1 MPYSPSQ
8 PHYPPTDSDRL
19 AHSRN
24 RQREP
29 ENVPT
34 LANRANRNPTQS
46 SKLNYRELMDCYSDL
61 MAVANQD
68 HTMAGDTRTLGEA
81 MRNQAVT
88 GLRMFETAG
97 ENASPTSDSRPGEG
111 GFRRHAIASGAASG
125 PSSPPQG
132 RRGRDVRGESQV
144 CKGCDAT
151 STPEWRR
158 GPLGPRT
165 LCNACGLVYAKMLK
179 RRSREANAA
188 KSGASKPQDVDSAD
202 EGMSEPDTT
211 ESPVSD
217 PHDRR

>member
-1 MPYSPSQ
+1 M
-8 PHYPPTDSDRL
+8 
-19 AHSRN
+19 
-24 RQREP
+24 
-29 ENVPT
+29 
-34 LANRANRNPTQS
+34 
-46 SKLNYRELMDCYSDL
+46 NYRELMDCYNEIMTVAAQDHPVGGNLRNLGDL
-61 MAVANQD
+61 MRNPAVS
-68 HTMAGDTRTLGEA
+68 
-81 MRNQAVT
+81 
-88 GLRMFETAG
+88 GLRMFESAS
-97 ENASPTSDSRPGEG
+97 ENPSPTTDSRPGEG
-111 GFRRHAIASGAASG
+111 SFHRHANAPGATSG

-132 RRGRDVRGESQV
+132 RRGRDARGEGQV

-188 KSGASKPQDVDSAD
+188 KSGANKPQDVDSAD
-202 EGMSEPDTT
+202 EGMSEPETT

>member
-1 MPYSPSQ
+1 ME
-8 PHYPPTDSDRL
+8 T
-19 AHSRN
+19 
-24 RQREP
+24 
-29 ENVPT
+29 
-34 LANRANRNPTQS
+34 
-46 SKLNYRELMDCYSDL
+46 YRDIMT
-61 MAVANQD
+61 VAAKD
-68 HTMAGDTRTLGEA
+68 HTMGDIRGLGDM
-81 MRNQAVT
+81 MRNPALS
-88 GLRMFETAG
+88 GLRHFENAG
-97 ENASPTSDSRPGEG
+97 ENASPISDSRPGEG
-111 GFRRHAIASGAASG
+111 SFHRPSIATGAASG

-132 RRGRDVRGESQV
+132 RRGRDVRAEGQV

-188 KSGASKPQDVDSAD
+188 KSGAHKPQEADSAD

-217 PHDRR
+217 PHDRRQIR